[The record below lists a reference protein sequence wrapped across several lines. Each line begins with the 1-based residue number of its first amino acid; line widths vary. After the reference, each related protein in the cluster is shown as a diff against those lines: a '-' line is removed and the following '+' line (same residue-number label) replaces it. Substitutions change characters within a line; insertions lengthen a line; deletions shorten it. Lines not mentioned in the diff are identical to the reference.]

1 MTPIAAGGPRCAY
14 GTVALVV
21 GEQAGTMVA
30 ESPPWQRRWYRHPKI
45 TQLHVGGAECRLQAM
60 CKADHNWGLRWQ
72 RRGSLARSTA
82 ATRACHRGNRLSL
95 DKISSPSAAAGR
107 SAVPRCPRRRRRM
120 ACTAH
125 IERGPCEK
133 WHGPCT
139 KTGDADP
146 GASQRHDAL
155 LGFRGLRLH
164 HGPRSAPP

>member
-1 MTPIAAGGPRCAY
+1 MCVRYGCAGGGR
-14 GTVALVV
+14 
-21 GEQAGTMVA
+21 AGRDDGRRVSSLAEEMV
-30 ESPPWQRRWYRHPKI
+30 SPPKNYSIARGWRGMSVTGDLQSRP
-45 TQLHVGGAECRLQAM
+45 QL
-60 CKADHNWGLRWQ
+60 GLRWQ

>member
-1 MTPIAAGGPRCAY
+1 MLETSDHAA
-14 GTVALVV
+14 TVTELA
-21 GEQAGTMVA
+21 TM
-30 ESPPWQRRWYRHPKI
+30 STI
-45 TQLHVGGAECRLQAM
+45 LLQAM

-95 DKISSPSAAAGR
+95 DNISSPSAAAGR

-120 ACTAH
+120 ACYSPH
-125 IERGPCEK
+125 LERPMRAVA
-133 WHGPCT
+133 WTMH

-155 LGFRGLRLH
+155 IGFRGL
-164 HGPRSAPP
+164 